1 MSIQAI
7 VMKKMREFWLL
18 FWKIKYYA
26 FMIIDAFTDH
36 SSPELYNEE
45 LVVTKIPDDISR
57 DDNVIKF

>member
-1 MSIQAI
+1 
-7 VMKKMREFWLL
+7 
-18 FWKIKYYA
+18 
-26 FMIIDAFTDH
+26 MIIDAFTDH